1 MELELLKKALVREKL
16 ARKEAENIG
25 ETRSAEL
32 YSFNQQLQELIMTT
46 NLFPEQNPNGVMRYS
61 GNAKTLIYANK
72 PGEEISSFL
81 NNSSNKRL
89 REKFL
94 QELTFSYENNLKHPF
109 DLQIDA
115 KTIRFMAVPI
125 PLTNYINIYATE
137 ISDIKTT
144 ELRLLKITS
153 TLKQAQKV
161 AQMGSWELDLTTNN
175 MVWSEELFHILYV
188 DPEKFKPSH
197 ENYVNLLHP
206 EDRQLAD
213 EAVHKAIKHKKEY
226 ILIQRRVFENG
237 KEIYVECRGQVG
249 LGKDGKVNRVYGI
262 CIDITDKI
270 EIERVKEG
278 FTKKLEEKV
287 KERTAKL
294 IKSEQKLRTSLM
306 KEKELGQLKSSFV
319 SIASHQF
326 RTPLAVIQ
334 SNVGLL
340 EMFANS
346 TNIEELE
353 RYTKVTG
360 RITGAIAKMTS
371 LMDDV
376 LILGKLTSGNV
387 HCNPQSFNVV
397 GVCEQLVE
405 EFNYVPIEG
414 RTISALTIGE
424 PYNVYLDPKLL
435 TQVLANLINNAFK
448 YSLGKKNPELVID
461 FRAKELVIS
470 VKDYGIGIPK
480 AEVSNL
486 FQPFFRANNVTE
498 IKGTG
503 LGLSIAKEYVEIN
516 KGCIAVQSILGEGSC
531 FDIRFKKHKL

>member
-1 MELELLKKALVREKL
+1 MDVEILKKALARERL

-32 YSFNQQLQELIMTT
+32 YNFNQQLQELIMTT

-61 GNAKTLIYANK
+61 GNAKTLIYTNK
-72 PGEEISSFL
+72 PGEEITSFL
-81 NNSSNKRL
+81 NNSSNKRIS
-89 REKFL
+89 EKFW

-125 PLTNYINIYATE
+125 PATNYINIYTAE
-137 ISDIKTT
+137 ISDIKKS
-144 ELRLLKITS
+144 EVRLLKIAS

-161 AQMGSWELDLTTNN
+161 AKMGSWELDLTTNN
-175 MVWSEELFHILYV
+175 MAWSEELFHILHV

-206 EDRQLAD
+206 EDRQSAS
-213 EAVHKAIKHKKEY
+213 EAVNKAIKHKEEY
-226 ILIQRRVFENG
+226 KLIQRRVFENG

-249 LGKDGKVNRVYGI
+249 LGKDGKVNSVFGI
-262 CIDITDKI
+262 CIDVTDKI
-270 EIERVKEG
+270 EIERVKED

-294 IKSEQKLRTSLM
+294 INSEKKLRTSLM

-319 SIASHQF
+319 STASHQF

-340 EMFANS
+340 EMFANKKS
-346 TNIEELE
+346 EKEFE
-353 RYTKVTG
+353 KYRKVNN
-360 RITGAIAKMTS
+360 RITGAIAKMTE

-376 LILGKLTSGNV
+376 LILGKITSGNIYYK
-387 HCNPQSFNVV
+387 PQYLNILEF
-397 GVCEQLVE
+397 CDQLVA
-405 EFNYVPIEG
+405 EFNDVPAED

-435 TQVLANLINNAFK
+435 THVLANLINNAFK

-480 AEVSNL
+480 AEVPNL
-486 FQPFFRANNVTE
+486 FQPFFRANNATE

-503 LGLSIAKEYVEIN
+503 LGLSIAKEYVQIN
-516 KGCIAVQSILGEGSC
+516 KGRIAVQSILGEGSC
-531 FDIRFKKHKL
+531 FKISFKKHAL

>member
-1 MELELLKKALVREKL
+1 MEVELLKKALAREKL

-61 GNAKTLIYANK
+61 GNAKTLIYTNK
-72 PGEEISSFL
+72 PGEEITSFL
-81 NNSSNKRL
+81 NNSSNKRIS
-89 REKFL
+89 EKFW

-125 PLTNYINIYATE
+125 PATNYINIYTAE
-137 ISDIKTT
+137 ISDIKKS
-144 ELRLLKITS
+144 EVRLLKIAS

-161 AQMGSWELDLTTNN
+161 AKMGSWELDLTTNN
-175 MVWSEELFHILYV
+175 MAWSEELFHILHV

-206 EDRQLAD
+206 EDRQSAS
-213 EAVHKAIKHKKEY
+213 EAVNKAIKHKEEY
-226 ILIQRRVFENG
+226 KLIQRRVFENG
-237 KEIYVECRGQVG
+237 KEIYVECRGQLG
-249 LGKDGKVNRVYGI
+249 LGKDGKVNRLYGI
-262 CIDITDKI
+262 CIDVTDKI
-270 EIERVKEG
+270 EIERVKED

-294 IKSEQKLRTSLM
+294 INSEKKLRTSLM

-319 SIASHQF
+319 STASHQF

-340 EMFANS
+340 EMFANKKS
-346 TNIEELE
+346 EKEFE
-353 RYTKVTG
+353 KYRKVNN
-360 RITGAIAKMTS
+360 RITGAIAKMTE

-376 LILGKLTSGNV
+376 LILGKITSGNIYYK
-387 HCNPQSFNVV
+387 PQYLNILEF
-397 GVCEQLVE
+397 CDQLVA
-405 EFNYVPIEG
+405 EFNDVPAED

-435 TQVLANLINNAFK
+435 THVLANLINNAFK

-480 AEVSNL
+480 AEVLKL

-516 KGCIAVQSILGEGSC
+516 NGEISVQSTLGEGSC
-531 FDIRFKKHKL
+531 FEITFKKHKL

>member
-1 MELELLKKALVREKL
+1 MEVELLKKALAREKL

-61 GNAKTLIYANK
+61 ENAKTLIYTNK

-89 REKFL
+89 REKFW
-94 QELTFSYENNLKHPF
+94 QELTFSYENNVKHPF

-115 KTIRFMAVPI
+115 KTIRFMAVPV
-125 PLTNYINIYATE
+125 LLKNYINIYTSD
-137 ISDIKTT
+137 ISDIKKT

-153 TLKQAQKV
+153 TLEQAQKV
-161 AQMGSWELDLTTNN
+161 AKMGSWELDLTTNN
-175 MVWSEELFHILYV
+175 MVWSEELFYILHV

-206 EDRQLAD
+206 EDRQSAS
-213 EAVHKAIKHKKEY
+213 EAVNKAIKHKEEY
-226 ILIQRRVFENG
+226 KLIQRRVFENG
-237 KEIYVECRGQVG
+237 KEIYVECRGQLG
-249 LGKDGKVNRVYGI
+249 LGKDGKVNRLYGI
-262 CIDITDKI
+262 CIDVTDKI
-270 EIERVKEG
+270 EIERVKED

-294 IKSEQKLRTSLM
+294 IKSEKKLRTSLI

-319 SIASHQF
+319 STASHQF

-340 EMFANS
+340 EMFANKKS
-346 TNIEELE
+346 QEEFE
-353 RYTKVTG
+353 KYKKVNN
-360 RITGAIAKMTS
+360 RITGAISKMTE
-371 LMDDV
+371 LMDNV
-376 LILGKLTSGNV
+376 LILGKLTSGNI
-387 HCNPQSFNVV
+387 HYNPENVDLIEFLKPLIKQFNSIQRD
-397 GVCEQLVE
+397 GRLIDFE
-405 EFNYVPIEG
+405 IEG
-414 RTISALTIGE
+414 EASSF
-424 PYNVYLDPKLL
+424 YLDSRLL
-435 TQVLANLINNAFK
+435 SHALENLISNAFK
-448 YSLGKKNPELVID
+448 YSTGKGNPLLRVI
-461 FRAKELVIS
+461 FKLKELIIII
-470 VKDYGIGIPK
+470 KDYGIGIPNT
-480 AEVSNL
+480 EILNL

-516 KGCIAVQSILGEGSC
+516 KGEIAVQSTLGEGSC
-531 FDIRFKKHKL
+531 FEITFRKI

>member
-1 MELELLKKALVREKL
+1 M
-16 ARKEAENIG
+16 
-25 ETRSAEL
+25 
-32 YSFNQQLQELIMTT
+32 
-46 NLFPEQNPNGVMRYS
+46 
-61 GNAKTLIYANK
+61 
-72 PGEEISSFL
+72 
-81 NNSSNKRL
+81 
-89 REKFL
+89 

-125 PLTNYINIYATE
+125 PLTNYINIYTTE

-531 FDIRFKKHKL
+531 FDIRLKNISYERNRIYLILPED

>member
-1 MELELLKKALVREKL
+1 MEVELLKKALAREKL

-61 GNAKTLIYANK
+61 ENAKTLIYTNK

-89 REKFL
+89 REKFW
-94 QELTFSYENNLKHPF
+94 QELTFSYENNVKHPF

-115 KTIRFMAVPI
+115 KTIRFMAVPV
-125 PLTNYINIYATE
+125 LLKNYINIYTSD
-137 ISDIKTT
+137 ISDIKKT

-153 TLKQAQKV
+153 TLEQAQKV
-161 AQMGSWELDLTTNN
+161 AKMGSWELDLTTNN
-175 MVWSEELFHILYV
+175 MVWSEELFYILHV

-206 EDRQLAD
+206 EDRQSAS
-213 EAVHKAIKHKKEY
+213 EAVNKAIKHKEEY
-226 ILIQRRVFENG
+226 KLIQRRVFENG
-237 KEIYVECRGQVG
+237 KEIYVECRGQLG
-249 LGKDGKVNRVYGI
+249 LGKDGKVNRLYGI
-262 CIDITDKI
+262 CIDVTDKI
-270 EIERVKEG
+270 EIERVKED

-294 IKSEQKLRTSLM
+294 IKSEKKLRTSLI

-319 SIASHQF
+319 STASHQF

-340 EMFANS
+340 EMFANKKS
-346 TNIEELE
+346 QEEFE
-353 RYTKVTG
+353 KYKKVNN
-360 RITGAIAKMTS
+360 RITGAISKMTE
-371 LMDDV
+371 LMDNV
-376 LILGKLTSGNV
+376 LILGKLTSGNI
-387 HCNPQSFNVV
+387 HYNPENVDLIEFLKPLINQFNSIQRD
-397 GVCEQLVE
+397 GRLIDFE
-405 EFNYVPIEG
+405 IEG
-414 RTISALTIGE
+414 EASSF
-424 PYNVYLDPKLL
+424 YLDSRLL
-435 TQVLANLINNAFK
+435 SHALENLISNAFK
-448 YSLGKKNPELVID
+448 YSTGKGNPLLRVI
-461 FRAKELVIS
+461 FKLKELIIII
-470 VKDYGIGIPK
+470 KDYGIGIPNT
-480 AEVSNL
+480 EILNL

-516 KGCIAVQSILGEGSC
+516 KGEIAVQSTLGEGSC
-531 FDIRFKKHKL
+531 FEITFRKI

>member
-1 MELELLKKALVREKL
+1 MDVEILKKALARERL

-32 YSFNQQLQELIMTT
+32 YNFNQQLQELIMTT

-61 GNAKTLIYANK
+61 GNAKTLIYTNK
-72 PGEEISSFL
+72 PGEEITSFL
-81 NNSSNKRL
+81 NNSSNKRIS
-89 REKFL
+89 EKFW

-125 PLTNYINIYATE
+125 PATNYINIYTAE
-137 ISDIKTT
+137 ISDIKKS
-144 ELRLLKITS
+144 EVRLLKIAS

-161 AQMGSWELDLTTNN
+161 AKMGSWELDLTTNN
-175 MVWSEELFHILYV
+175 MAWSEELFHILHV

-206 EDRQLAD
+206 EDRQSAS
-213 EAVHKAIKHKKEY
+213 EAVNKAIKHKEEY
-226 ILIQRRVFENG
+226 KLIQRRVFENG
-237 KEIYVECRGQVG
+237 KEIYVECLGQVG
-249 LGKDGKVNRVYGI
+249 LGKDGKVNRVFGI
-262 CIDITDKI
+262 CIDVTDKI

-278 FTKKLEEKV
+278 FTQKLEEKV

-294 IKSEQKLRTSLM
+294 INSEKKLRTSLM

-319 SIASHQF
+319 STASHQF

-340 EMFANS
+340 EMFANKKS
-346 TNIEELE
+346 EKEFE
-353 RYTKVTG
+353 KYRKVNN
-360 RITGAIAKMTS
+360 RITGAIAKMTE

-376 LILGKLTSGNV
+376 LILGKITSGNIYYK
-387 HCNPQSFNVV
+387 PQYLNILEF
-397 GVCEQLVE
+397 CDQLVA
-405 EFNYVPIEG
+405 EFNDVPAED

-435 TQVLANLINNAFK
+435 THVLANLINNAFK

-480 AEVSNL
+480 AEVPNL
-486 FQPFFRANNVTE
+486 FQPFFRANNATE

-503 LGLSIAKEYVEIN
+503 LGLSIAKEYVQIN
-516 KGCIAVQSILGEGSC
+516 KGRIAVQSILGEGSC
-531 FDIRFKKHKL
+531 FKISFKKHAL

>member
-1 MELELLKKALVREKL
+1 MDVEILKKALARERL

-25 ETRSAEL
+25 ETKSAEL
-32 YSFNQQLQELIMTT
+32 YNFNQQLQELIMTT

-61 GNAKTLIYANK
+61 GNAKTLIYTNK
-72 PGEEISSFL
+72 PGEEITSFL
-81 NNSSNKRL
+81 NNSSNKRIS
-89 REKFL
+89 EKFW

-125 PLTNYINIYATE
+125 PATNYINIYTAE
-137 ISDIKTT
+137 ISDIKKS
-144 ELRLLKITS
+144 EVRLLKIAS

-161 AQMGSWELDLTTNN
+161 AKMGSWELDLTTNN
-175 MVWSEELFHILYV
+175 MAWSEELFHILHV

-206 EDRQLAD
+206 EDRQSAS
-213 EAVHKAIKHKKEY
+213 EAVNKAIKHKEEY
-226 ILIQRRVFENG
+226 KLIQRRVFENG

-249 LGKDGKVNRVYGI
+249 LGKDGKVNSVFGI
-262 CIDITDKI
+262 CIDVTDKI
-270 EIERVKEG
+270 EIERVKED

-294 IKSEQKLRTSLM
+294 INSEKKLRTSLM

-319 SIASHQF
+319 STASHQF

-340 EMFANS
+340 EMFANKKS
-346 TNIEELE
+346 EKEFE
-353 RYTKVTG
+353 KYRKVNN
-360 RITGAIAKMTS
+360 RITGAIAKMTE

-376 LILGKLTSGNV
+376 LILGKITSGNIYYK
-387 HCNPQSFNVV
+387 PQYLNILEF
-397 GVCEQLVE
+397 CDQLVA
-405 EFNYVPIEG
+405 EFNDVPAEY

-435 TQVLANLINNAFK
+435 THVLANLINNAFK

-461 FRAKELVIS
+461 FSTKELVIS

-480 AEVSNL
+480 AEVPNL
-486 FQPFFRANNVTE
+486 FQPFFRANNATE

-503 LGLSIAKEYVEIN
+503 LGLSIAKEYVQIN
-516 KGCIAVQSILGEGSC
+516 KGRIAVQSILGEGSC
-531 FDIRFKKHKL
+531 FKISFKKHAL